1 LGWGFK
7 IFGLVYLPF
16 NFNLMN
22 SIDLK
27 NRTKLFALSI
37 IKLLKNVPKDFIS
50 EVLFKQLLRSSTS
63 VAANYRAACRAKSRA
78 DFIHKIGT
86 FEEKADESLFWLEMV
101 TESEILSLDKT
112 KKLIDEA
119 NQLTAIF
126 TSIRKTT
133 KENGKR

>member
-1 LGWGFK
+1 ML
-7 IFGLVYLPF
+7 
-16 NFNLMN
+16 
-22 SIDLK
+22 
-27 NRTKLFALSI
+27 ALSWSAMS
-37 IKLLKNVPKDFIS
+37 LYMANRNV
-50 EVLFKQLLRSSTS
+50 
-63 VAANYRAACRAKSRA
+63 
-78 DFIHKIGT
+78 
-86 FEEKADESLFWLEMV
+86 EEEADESLFWLEMI